1 MKIQSFSS
9 SFVKKIKYK
18 QITTA
23 RKQIYEQQYTGMV
36 LHGYS

>member
-1 MKIQSFSS
+1 MFCSS
-9 SFVKKIKYK
+9 MVKKLIKYK